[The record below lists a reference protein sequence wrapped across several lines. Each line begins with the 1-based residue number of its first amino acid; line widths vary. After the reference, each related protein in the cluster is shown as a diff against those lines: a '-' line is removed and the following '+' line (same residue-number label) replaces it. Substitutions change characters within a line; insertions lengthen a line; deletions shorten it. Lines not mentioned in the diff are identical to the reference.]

1 MALSVSKSQLV
12 KAQSRISAM
21 QERVKKIQKQA
32 EATTV
37 KVVRT
42 VEVSASAFG
51 MGLIQG
57 KTGGVEV
64 MGIPLDLLVGSGLNL
79 AGYFGVAGKASD
91 HLNSLGDG
99 ALAAYATTV
108 GRGVGATWA
117 EKEAKSEEKKEPKK
131 IAARGEVDLEHA
143 AAIAAGMVPVP
154 R

>member
-1 MALSVSKSQLV
+1 MALQVSKSQLV
-12 KAQSRISAM
+12 KAQTRISAM
-21 QERVKKIQKQA
+21 QERVKRIQKQA

-42 VEVSASAFG
+42 VEIGASAFG

-79 AGYFGVAGKASD
+79 AGYLGVAGRASD
-91 HLNSLGDG
+91 HLNALGDG

-117 EKEAKSEEKKEPKK
+117 QKDSETSAKEQKK
-131 IAARGEVDLEHA
+131 IAAKGEGFDLDRA
-143 AAIAAGMVPVP
+143 AAIAAGVPVP